1 MLLVTGATGFI
12 GSHLVE
18 RVDGPVKCL
27 VRRAAPLPHGRGSV
41 STVRGDLASGTGL
54 DEALDGVDTV
64 IHLAGAT
71 KVLRPGDYY
80 TGNARATENLAR
92 RTAGRPI
99 RFVHVSSLAA
109 AGPSLDGAPVTE
121 DDPPH
126 PVSHYGKSKLEA
138 EQVVRSLLPDA
149 VIVRPPVVYGP
160 RDTDVFHMLQSVA
173 RGLFVQIAGGDRWF
187 SAIYVEDLV
196 EGILAAARAPQ
207 AAGRT
212 YFLSHPKPRT
222 WGDLAAAAGRIMN
235 RQPRRLS
242 MPVPAAVAV
251 GWCAEMW
258 ARAAGK
264 PGIVSRDKIAEARF
278 EHWTCATGRAKQ
290 ELGFDARTSLED
302 GLARTLAW
310 YKEAGWI
317 KY

>member
-12 GSHLVE
+12 GGHLIE
-18 RVDGPVKCL
+18 RVAGPVKCL
-27 VRRAAPLPHGRGSV
+27 TRRSVTLPAAV
-41 STVRGDLASGTGL
+41 SQVRGDLATGAGL
-54 DEALDGVDTV
+54 DEALDGIDTV

-80 TGNARATENLAR
+80 LGNARATENLAKR
-92 RTAGRPI
+92 AAGRGI

-109 AGPSLDGAPVTE
+109 AGPTLQGPPLSE

-138 EQVVRSLLPDA
+138 EQIVRALLPDA

-160 RDTDVFHMLQSVA
+160 RDTDVFQMLQSVA
-173 RGLFVQIAGGDRWF
+173 RGVCVQIAGGERWF
-187 SAIYVEDLV
+187 SAIYVDDLV
-196 EGILAAARAPQ
+196 EGILTAARAPQ

-212 YFLSHPKPRT
+212 YFLSHPLPRT
-222 WGDLAAAAGRIMN
+222 WGDLAAIAGRTMN
-235 RQPRRLS
+235 RKPFHVSL
-242 MPVPAAVAV
+242 PLPAAVAI
-251 GWCAEMW
+251 GWCAEKW
-258 ARAAGK
+258 ASLTGKAG
-264 PGIVSRDKIAEARF
+264 ILSRDKITEARF
-278 EHWTCATGRAKQ
+278 LRWTCDPGRASR
-290 ELGFDARTSLED
+290 ELGFNALTSLDE

-317 KY
+317 RY

>member
-12 GSHLVE
+12 GGHLIE
-18 RVDGPVKCL
+18 RVDGAVRCL
-27 VRRAAPLPHGRGSV
+27 VRRAAPLLHGRGSV
-41 STVRGDLASGTGL
+41 SSVHGDLATGAGL
-54 DEALDGVDTV
+54 DEALEGVDTV

-92 RTAGRPI
+92 RVAGRGI
-99 RFVHVSSLAA
+99 RFVQVSSLAA

-138 EQVVRSLLPDA
+138 EQIVRGLLPDA

-160 RDTDVFHMLQSVA
+160 RDTDVFQMLQSVA
-173 RGLFVQIAGGDRWF
+173 RGLCVQIAGGERWL

-196 EGILAAARAPQ
+196 EGILEATRAPQ

-212 YFLSHPKPRT
+212 YFLSHPKPCT
-222 WGDLAAAAGRIMN
+222 WGDLAAIAARVMS
-235 RQPRRLS
+235 RKPLRLTV
-242 MPVPAAVAV
+242 PVPAAVAV

-258 ARAAGK
+258 AKLTGK
-264 PGIVSRDKIAEARF
+264 PGIVSRDKIVEARCAR
-278 EHWTCATGRAKQ
+278 WTCDAGRAAR
-290 ELGFDARTSLED
+290 ELGFEARTPMED
-302 GLARTLAW
+302 GLVRTLAW

-317 KY
+317 NF

>member
-12 GSHLVE
+12 GGHLIE
-18 RVDGPVKCL
+18 SVDGAVRCL
-27 VRRAAPLPHGRGSV
+27 VRRSVSLPGGRGSV
-41 STVRGDLASGTGL
+41 SSVRGDLATGAGL
-54 DEALDGVDTV
+54 DEALADVDTV

-80 TGNARATENLAR
+80 AGNARATENLAR
-92 RTAGRPI
+92 RAAGRGI

-109 AGPSLDGAPVTE
+109 AGPSLGRAPVAE
-121 DDPPH
+121 DDLPH

-138 EQVVRSLLPDA
+138 EQIVRALLPDA

-160 RDTDVFHMLQSVA
+160 RDTDVLQMLKSVA
-173 RGLFVQIAGGDRWF
+173 GGWQLEIGGGERWF
-187 SAIYVEDLV
+187 SAIYVKDLV

-212 YFLSHPKPRT
+212 YFLSHPKPGT
-222 WGDLAAAAGRIMN
+222 WGDLAAVAGRVMN
-235 RQPRRLS
+235 RKPRRLS
-242 MPVPAAVAV
+242 LPVPAAAAV

-258 ARAAGK
+258 ARATGK
-264 PGIVSRDKIAEARF
+264 PGIISRDKIAEARYTR
-278 EHWTCATGRAKQ
+278 WTCDAGRAAR
-290 ELGFDARTSLED
+290 ELGFEARTSLEE